1 MQIHSGNLCSMS
13 FCFHCSILSVKD
25 FCISFKNIFSFNWKR
40 IALQY
45 CVGFCHISTWIS
57 HRHTYA
63 PSLSNLLLTSHP
75 TPPHPSRSSQ
85 STGFELPESHSK
97 LPLAI
102 YFTYGNI
109 YVSMLLFQFVPSSP
123 SPNCF
128 HKSVLHV
135 CISKPFCKQD
145 HQYHL
150 SRFHIY
156 VLIYI
161 CFSLSGLLH
170 SVQ

>member
-1 MQIHSGNLCSMS
+1 MLCNIVLVSAIYQHELATGIHMPPPSRTS
-13 FCFHCSILSVKD
+13 FSPP
-25 FCISFKNIFSFNWKR
+25 
-40 IALQY
+40 
-45 CVGFCHISTWIS
+45 T
-57 HRHTYA
+57 
-63 PSLSNLLLTSHP
+63 PPHP

-102 YFTYGNI
+102 YFKYGNI

-128 HKSVLHV
+128 HKSVLYV
-135 CISKPFCKQD
+135 CISKLFCKQD

-161 CFSLSGLLH
+161 CFSPSDLFH
-170 SVQ
+170 FI